1 MIEIIP
7 NWHPLLVHFTIAL
20 LLTATGFFIV
30 GRLFAA
36 RQWSNDLI
44 MVARWNLWLGALI
57 TLGTVAAGIYA
68 YNTVA
73 HDTPSHAA
81 MTDHRNWAL
90 PTAAAFLALAL
101 WSLWEW
107 HKRRGVSP
115 AFLAGLILAAGALG
129 VTGFK
134 GAEVVYRHGL
144 GVMSLP
150 QVEDEGH
157 GHHSPHASD
166 AAHEHE
172 HEDEHGGYDD
182 VEPNPDK
189 SEDGRPR

>member
-7 NWHPLLVHFTIAL
+7 NWHPFLVHFTIAL

-36 RQWSNDLI
+36 RPWSNDLI
-44 MVARWNLWLGALI
+44 MAARWNLWLGALI

-107 HKRRGVSP
+107 RKRGRTSLVFLVS
-115 AFLAGLILAAGALG
+115 LVVAAGALA

-134 GAEVVYRHGL
+134 GGEVVYRHGL

-150 QVEDEGH
+150 QIEDEGH
-157 GHHSPHASD
+157 GHQHD
-166 AAHEHE
+166 LEHE
-172 HEDEHGGYDD
+172 HGSYDE
-182 VEPNPDK
+182 VEPNPDS
-189 SEDGRPR
+189 SEAGKPR